1 MNQKIFVLS
10 LVLVA
15 FVAGCTS
22 SGGTQSTGKE
32 ILKITDFDSFPR
44 NIIHPGETLIL
55 RATVKNVADVPATF
69 NVGEYGEDILFD
81 YCESLYLLENRFVIL
96 AGQPITGENTMTLDP
111 HQEAMFQWTF
121 TAPTEE
127 EIGADMGLSHE
138 CTFKT
143 QIKYESSARTTSY
156 VYFADQTEIIQS
168 IYTSDDLNLKGDS
181 IATKGPVIANLIP
194 SGNQPI
200 PVKDETSVWTFYIQL
215 QNTGDGI
222 VDVIELDILEIDTD
236 TQECNI
242 LAQQDQF
249 KIYGQKS
256 SRIACTTDTP
266 DVDIL
271 TPKKYT
277 IAVEYEYTTRKD
289 LKIKTEA
296 VKY

>member
-10 LVLVA
+10 LLLVVIA
-15 FVAGCTS
+15 SGCTI

-32 ILKITDFDSFPR
+32 ILKITDVDSFPK

-69 NVGEYGEDILFD
+69 DVGVDGKDLLFD
-81 YCESLYLLENRFVIL
+81 YCESLYILEERFEIL
-96 AGQPITGENTMTLDP
+96 TGQPKGDSMTLNP

-121 TAPTEE
+121 TAPSEE

-138 CTFKT
+138 CIFKT
-143 QIKYESSARTTSY
+143 QIKYESSAKTTSY
-156 VYFADQTEIIQS
+156 VYFADQNEVLQRA
-168 IYTSDDLNLKGDS
+168 YTSKELSLKGDS

-194 SGNQPI
+194 SMDQPI
-200 PVKDETSVWTFYIQL
+200 PVKDETSEWTFYIQL

-222 VDVIELDILEIDTD
+222 VKVTKLDIAGVKTDTD
-236 TQECNI
+236 ECDISAQE
-242 LAQQDQF
+242 DKF

-256 SRIACTTDTP
+256 SRIACTTKTP
-266 DVDIL
+266 IVDIL

-277 IAVEYEYTTRKD
+277 IDVEYEYTTRKD

-296 VKY
+296 FKY